1 MSSGENRSRMRIVKE
16 DFVSGTVCSPE
27 LRHSLQSVDFIISL
41 KELNGLSHRTKS
53 KVDISMIRTNDFI
66 DMLRQARDHRGVLVY
81 KDAEIVIDSI
91 WHKELRN
98 YQTYASIR
106 KIANIYMLNA
116 FFSRCGFS
124 FSLATAD
131 ALLATCKVDGVG
143 YGAFYVPPIVEY
155 QKKEKILL
163 PLRRLEARAVG
174 EPILR
179 LPGYNDNGNVP
190 LQAII
195 DDWKRI
201 LDSSQEFVRILKD
214 GTHRCETATL
224 AGTPIRAITI
234 NSTASLMQSVPVRTD
249 NLVITSKKPEERAD
263 RFLGVLRIGADKW
276 EGWIDLARA
285 AGIDG

>member
-1 MSSGENRSRMRIVKE
+1 MYAGVFLSSGENRSRMRIVKE

-116 FFSRCGFS
+116 FFS
-124 FSLATAD
+124 D
-131 ALLATCKVDGVG
+131 AV
-143 YGAFYVPPIVEY
+143 F
-155 QKKEKILL
+155 
-163 PLRRLEARAVG
+163 RSR
-174 EPILR
+174 LR
-179 LPGYNDNGNVP
+179 LPMHCW
-190 LQAII
+190 Q
-195 DDWKRI
+195 
-201 LDSSQEFVRILKD
+201 
-214 GTHRCETATL
+214 H
-224 AGTPIRAITI
+224 
-234 NSTASLMQSVPVRTD
+234 
-249 NLVITSKKPEERAD
+249 
-263 RFLGVLRIGADKW
+263 
-276 EGWIDLARA
+276 ARWMA
-285 AGIDG
+285 WAMGHFMCRR